1 MNLLPGTYFEIING
15 DPNKLFYRTGS
26 LGFIVNQR
34 PGPMFKTIFTRIGK
48 YGGPRITPSHLI
60 FNNVDVS
67 NSLKLQKIALD
78 KCKDYEYM
86 AYMLA
91 MYGFI
96 YDARLSDNVEVAEF
110 VSSISLLNMTFRKIV
125 QLVTNIGLHALND
138 IKTSHFFYRR
148 FWASK
153 STNMELLEP
162 WNDKYNCNNI
172 ENRINELTILRK
184 TLTGLCGAY
193 YAYLYA

>member
-1 MNLLPGTYFEIING
+1 MSLLPGTYFEIING

-26 LGFIVNQR
+26 LGFIVNQH
-34 PGPMFKTIFTRIGK
+34 PGPVFKTIFTRIGK
-48 YGGPRITPSHLI
+48 YGGPRITPAHLI
-60 FNNVDVS
+60 FSNINP

-78 KCKDYEYM
+78 KCKDYEYI

-110 VSSISLLNMTFRKIV
+110 VSSMSLLDMTFRKIV
-125 QLVTNIGLHALND
+125 QLVTNIGLRALND

-153 STNMELLEP
+153 STHMEVLEP
-162 WNDKYNCNNI
+162 WNNKYNYNNI
-172 ENRINELTILRK
+172 ENRINELTNLRK
-184 TLTGLCGAY
+184 TLTGLGSAY